1 MKRVILI
8 LAVLLALLPVSA
20 QVVST
25 KTTLAFSTAAALDST
40 GKVGALVM
48 GEGLLNSGFASSYSD
63 YANKYRPR
71 DLTIEVGRS
80 SLNLFTIAD
89 CVPAKV
95 VVVGRGEGYVIKS
108 IQLQF
113 DALAAPSVH
122 AELNKIFGRPAA
134 DGLLY
139 TWKTKNYRLSY
150 SRPQTAEGSGFVLVE
165 FL

>member
-63 YANKYRPR
+63 YVNKYRPR

-89 CVPAKV
+89 C
-95 VVVGRGEGYVIKS
+95 GRGEGYVIKS

-122 AELNKIFGRPAA
+122 AELSKIFGRPAA

-139 TWKTKNYRLSY
+139 TWKTKSYRLSY